1 MTRRVKVLA
10 AIFLLSGRAQAQS
23 PSDIITY
30 INTYKDLAVKE
41 MQRTGIPASITL
53 AQGIHETQAGTSDLV
68 RQSNN
73 HFGIKCKET
82 WTGSVVHHDDD
93 AQGEC
98 FRSYSSPED
107 SYRDHSDFLSSSSRY
122 QSLFKLDPL
131 NYVAW
136 AHGLKKAGYATNPQ
150 YPQILIRLIT
160 DYNLQQY
167 SLIAMGKLKPGA
179 VPAGTGQNNDNGLV
193 AINSAR
199 SGVSGAQKFDSANTL
214 LHAGYPAGEFV
225 INQTRVFL
233 AKAGTSLL
241 AISDQ
246 YSIPLA
252 RLLEFNDLREED
264 VLVNDQLIF
273 LQRKR
278 KAGASD
284 FHVVQEGETMYSIC
298 QSEGVRYLS
307 ILQYNGLSD
316 GQEPALGEKIYLA
329 YPAPSRPALAS
340 ESLGGSAK
348 LAQPKAQV
356 DSTQQDN
363 AHLSLPAPTSPIT
376 HVVLPKETFYS
387 ISKKYG
393 VDAQKIQQW
402 NKLDSLTLKAG
413 QELIIYKD

>member
-10 AIFLLSGRAQAQS
+10 VLFLLSGGSRGQS
-23 PSDIITY
+23 ASDILAY
-30 INTYKDLAVKE
+30 INTYKDLAVSE

-68 RQSNN
+68 KASNN

-93 AQGEC
+93 TQGEC
-98 FRSYSSPED
+98 FRSYSTPAD
-107 SYRDHSDFLSSSSRY
+107 SYRDHSDFLSSSARY
-122 QSLFKLDPL
+122 QFLFKLDPL
-131 NYVAW
+131 NYAAW

-167 SLIAMGKLKPGA
+167 SLIALGKLKPGA
-179 VPAGTGQNNDNGLV
+179 LPGGTGQNNNNGLV
-193 AINSAR
+193 AIRPGGA
-199 SGVSGAQKFDSANTL
+199 GAQPYDSTNA
-214 LHAGYPAGEFV
+214 AEQSRYPAGEFT
-225 INQTRVFL
+225 INQTRVLF

-264 VLVNDQLIF
+264 VLIHDQLIF

-278 KAGASD
+278 KTGANEL
-284 FHVVQEGETMYSIC
+284 HVVQAGETLYSIC
-298 QSEGVRYLS
+298 QSEGIRYLS

-316 GQEPALGEKIYLA
+316 GQEPALGEKLNLA
-329 YPAPSRPALAS
+329 YPAPTRPALAS
-340 ESLGGSAK
+340 EHPEL
-348 LAQPKAQV
+348 QPPAPQPATPV
-356 DSTQQDN
+356 DSSSKNTLQIV
-363 AHLSLPAPTSPIT
+363 APGQPSPIT
-376 HVVLPKETFYS
+376 HVVQPKETLYS

-402 NKLDSLTLKAG
+402 NKLDSLNLKAG